1 MQGCTA
7 GQLALAWLYA
17 QGDHVVP
24 IPGTTRLD
32 ALKENLVLPAPP
44 PAHIPPIPALP
55 TPYGFNPT
63 GDPALDEA
71 LLVQW
76 FATRGTDSERK
87 GIRDLMQRRQA
98 VIKQREAIMAREVHV
113 KEEA

>member
-1 MQGCTA
+1 MLMGSGKADCERAQAA
-7 GQLALAWLYA
+7 GDDDFFVY
-17 QGDHVVP
+17 G
-24 IPGTTRLD
+24 RRD